1 MGNLS
6 IRPLLFCL
14 MNTVSRIKKNL
25 DVLNMAKPIGPTP
38 ELEGEDAIAVL
49 KKMRE
54 PPTEKDKELAKKIR
68 EQRFVPF

>member
-1 MGNLS
+1 M
-6 IRPLLFCL
+6 
-14 MNTVSRIKKNL
+14 T
-25 DVLNMAKPIGPTP
+25 KPIGPTP